1 MDVRQPIV
9 APLEAIGQS
18 GVIDPQQ
25 VQDRRVEIV
34 NMHWILSDIVA
45 VFIGLADDMSSSN
58 TGSGDQCGKAS
69 RVVIPSVV
77 VGRQSTLRING
88 PAELASPDD
97 EGIVEQASFFE
108 VFDQGSGGLIGVA
121 ALEFDR
127 VGQSSMMVP
136 AHVKKLNESDIAFSE
151 SSC

>member
-1 MDVRQPIV
+1 M
-9 APLEAIGQS
+9 
-18 GVIDPQQ
+18 
-25 VQDRRVEIV
+25 QDRRVQIV
-34 NMHWILSDIVA
+34 HMHGILGDIVA
-45 VFIGLADDMSSSN
+45 VFIGLAVDMSTPNPGPS
-58 TGSGDQCGKAS
+58 DQCGKAA
-69 RVVIPSVV
+69 RVVIPAVV
-77 VGRQSTLRING
+77 IGRQSALRIDG

-97 EGIVEQASFFE
+97 ESIVEQASFFE
-108 VFDQGSGGLIGVA
+108 VFDQGFGGLIGVT